1 MHADGIAR
9 DRIIPERSAT
19 ALRGWEQAELLGVF
33 YRLAAPLSDLAE
45 REVGGQQREQA

>member
-1 MHADGIAR
+1 MHADGVAR

-33 YRLAAPLSDLAE
+33 IAWL
-45 REVGGQQREQA
+45 REETSSLR